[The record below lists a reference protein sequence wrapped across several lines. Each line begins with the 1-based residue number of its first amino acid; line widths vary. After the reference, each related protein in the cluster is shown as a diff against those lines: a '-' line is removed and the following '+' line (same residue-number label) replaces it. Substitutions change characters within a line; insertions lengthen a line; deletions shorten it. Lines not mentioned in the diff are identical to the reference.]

1 MIYSEGAS
9 NRFDETAVVATRC
22 SSIEP
27 EGGYSGED
35 LDETEARFQRAG
47 EIHDACQPTEAA
59 KLGTEKRLAIPFEAH
74 QNDMVQHLGVLNA
87 VLVICC
93 LEEGMKQKMTSG
105 QESDHW
111 ETVVD
116 CGFDVADAG
125 VRDVVLFF

>member
-1 MIYSEGAS
+1 MDVVTYSEIPATEGAS
-9 NRFDETAVVATRC
+9 NRFDETAVVATRY

-35 LDETEARFQRAG
+35 LDET
-47 EIHDACQPTEAA
+47 DACQPTEAA
-59 KLGTEKRLAIPFEAH
+59 QLRTEKSLAIPFEPH

-105 QESDHW
+105 QE
-111 ETVVD
+111 
-116 CGFDVADAG
+116 
-125 VRDVVLFF
+125 